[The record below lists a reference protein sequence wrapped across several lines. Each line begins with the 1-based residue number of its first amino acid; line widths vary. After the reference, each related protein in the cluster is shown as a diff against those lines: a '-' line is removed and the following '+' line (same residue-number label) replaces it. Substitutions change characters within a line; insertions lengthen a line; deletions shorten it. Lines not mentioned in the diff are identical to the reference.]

1 MKVGTTLIRSDG
13 NPYYSP
19 SFPRGGLAAA
29 FAVKVTHFSGLTGFT
44 ITVQHRDENE
54 VLFTD
59 ADSFPKVSPR
69 LVRSLSTRAI
79 SSRSSASSTCSRAA
93 TSTTVSTSSC
103 RLPPGVRTTRLTACD
118 LPPPGAALGDVGAAT
133 SHTLGRL

>member
-59 ADSFPKVSPR
+59 ADSFPNIDGIGPE
-69 LVRSLSTRAI
+69 SLDEGDLKQIIRFKY
-79 SSRSSASSTCSRAA
+79 
-93 TSTTVSTSSC
+93 V
-103 RLPPGVRTTRLTACD
+103 LTGPNVYDSVHFIMQAPSWRPYD
-118 LPPPGAALGDVGAAT
+118 
-133 SHTLGRL
+133 